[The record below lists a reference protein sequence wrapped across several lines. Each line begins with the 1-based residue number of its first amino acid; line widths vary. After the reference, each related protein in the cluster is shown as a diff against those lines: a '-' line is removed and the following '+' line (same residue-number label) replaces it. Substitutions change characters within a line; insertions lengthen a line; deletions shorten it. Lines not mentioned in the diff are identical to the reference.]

1 LDILFSLSAPSAS
14 SADNIRLLEIEMPLL
29 DVNDL
34 AVYFHT
40 RGGVVRAVDGISYAV
55 EPGEILGIVGESGS
69 GKSVS
74 QYALLGLIPMP
85 PGRIERGTARLDGVE
100 LLTSSPE
107 ALRQIRGKRIS
118 MIFQDPMTALN
129 PYIKIGKQVTEAL
142 RIHEKISRRAAR
154 RRAVEMLQSVGIHD
168 AKERLGAYP
177 HQFSGGMRQRVMI
190 AMALITRPQLLIAD
204 EPTTALDV
212 TVQAQ
217 ILDLIQDMQRQIG
230 MAVVLITHDL
240 GVVAGRCNR
249 VGIMYAGRIL
259 ELAPTAELFRKPR
272 HPYTAALMASIPA
285 AHTRGEPLYSIP
297 GRPPDLTVPIEGCPF
312 APRCPHA
319 LDKCRQG
326 EVRLEPIGEGRTTAC
341 IRVQAGEL

>member
-1 LDILFSLSAPSAS
+1 MA
-14 SADNIRLLEIEMPLL
+14 LL
-29 DVNDL
+29 DVQDL

-40 RGGVVRAVDGISYAV
+40 RDGVVRAVDGISYTV

-85 PGRIERGTARLDGVE
+85 PGRIERGAARLDGVDLVHCSNEE
-100 LLTSSPE
+100 L
-107 ALRQIRGKRIS
+107 RRIRGRSIS

-129 PYIKIGKQVTEAL
+129 PYIKIGKQVMETL
-142 RIHEKISRRAAR
+142 RVHEKVSSRAAR
-154 RRAVEMLQSVGIHD
+154 VRALEMLTSVGITD
-168 AKERLGAYP
+168 ADERMNAYP

-190 AMALITRPQLLIAD
+190 AMALIAGPQLLIAD

-217 ILDLIQDMQRQIG
+217 ILDLIQEMQARLG
-230 MAVVLITHDL
+230 MSVVLITHDL
-240 GVVAGRCNR
+240 GVVAGRTNR
-249 VGIMYAGRIL
+249 VAIMYAGRIL
-259 ELAPTAELFRKPR
+259 ELAPTSDLFRKPR
-272 HPYTAALMASIPA
+272 HPYTEALMASIPA
-285 AHTRGEPLYSIP
+285 VHAKGEPLYSIP
-297 GRPPDLTVPIEGCPF
+297 GSPPELTNAIVGCPF

-319 LDKCRQG
+319 VAQCREG
-326 EVRLEPIGEGRTTAC
+326 EIRLKDIGDGRATAC